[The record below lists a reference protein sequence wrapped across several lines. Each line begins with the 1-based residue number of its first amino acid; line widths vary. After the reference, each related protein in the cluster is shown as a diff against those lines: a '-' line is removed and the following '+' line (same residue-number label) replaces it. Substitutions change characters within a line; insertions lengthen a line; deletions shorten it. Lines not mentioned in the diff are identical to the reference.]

1 MTAAKNAIDYW
12 EEIGALADDE
22 VMQTLTRLVA
32 LYGDRLEQNDEDREA
47 LTFFRTLDIALDQ
60 VRQCNLNRR

>member
-12 EEIGALADDE
+12 EEIGALADAE

-32 LYGDRLEQNDEDREA
+32 LYGDRLEKNGEDGEA
-47 LTFFRTLDIALDQ
+47 LAFFRNLDLALDQ